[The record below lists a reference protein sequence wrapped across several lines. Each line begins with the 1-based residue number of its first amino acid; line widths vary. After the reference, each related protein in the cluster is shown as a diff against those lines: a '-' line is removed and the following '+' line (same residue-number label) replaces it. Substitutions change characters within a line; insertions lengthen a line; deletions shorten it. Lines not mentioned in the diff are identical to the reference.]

1 MYFQTLGVQITTQ
14 RERWRGLLL
23 FLYGARG
30 LGIEQQAT
38 FMQIPPLHGGSSI
51 HSMYKVNLL
60 G

>member
-38 FMQIPPLHGGSSI
+38 FMQIPPPHGDMTGMS
-51 HSMYKVNLL
+51 